1 MLADPAVLLPDAPRL
16 RAALQ
21 AAGWSTAALD
31 DLLGA
36 GAREHL
42 DRGETAPLLRRTE
55 GGDPL
60 HVLARLL
67 VVGASVPER
76 LATDAGVP
84 LSWLVPAG
92 GGEVR
97 CPVRLQPVR
106 QGGVDVVV
114 PHDPGRSGEL
124 VEREQVLGVG
134 AASLTLAA
142 ATPRD
147 EVRRVLDLGCGS
159 GVQALLAEDH
169 ADAVVATDTNPRAVG
184 YARLAAAL
192 AGAEIDVRQG
202 SLLEPVAGE
211 AFDLVV
217 SNPPFVVGPA
227 SRYTYRDAGMAGDDV
242 CRRLLLGLPDVLV
255 PGGHAVLLASWLHL
269 EGEDG
274 DERVLEWLRETG
286 CDGWVVQR
294 EVAAPEDYVTAWLRD
309 TDEGERFDDLYAPW
323 TEWFAAERVE
333 AVAFGVVALRRP
345 VSGTGTVRLDDV
357 PQQTAATWGEEVVD
371 HFRRV
376 DALGGDLL
384 DLRLRLRDD
393 VRLVQV
399 GAADPDGWAAVSQRL
414 QQETGLRW
422 SGGIDDHGAAL
433 VAGCDGTVP
442 FGQLVQVLATA
453 LDEPVGEVCDQV
465 VPVAEALVRKGFLL
479 PVPG

>member
-1 MLADPAVLLPDAPRL
+1 V
-16 RAALQ
+16 
-21 AAGWSTAALD
+21 
-31 DLLGA
+31 
-36 GAREHL
+36 
-42 DRGETAPLLRRTE
+42 
-55 GGDPL
+55 
-60 HVLARLL
+60 
-67 VVGASVPER
+67 
-76 LATDAGVP
+76 
-84 LSWLVPAG
+84 
-92 GGEVR
+92 
-97 CPVRLQPVR
+97 
-106 QGGVDVVV
+106 
-114 PHDPGRSGEL
+114 
-124 VEREQVLGVG
+124 
-134 AASLTLAA
+134 
-142 ATPRD
+142 
-147 EVRRVLDLGCGS
+147 
-159 GVQALLAEDH
+159 
-169 ADAVVATDTNPRAVG
+169 VVATDTNPRAVG

-192 AGAEIDVRQG
+192 AGAEVDVRQG

-274 DERVLEWLRETG
+274 DERVLGWLRETG

-309 TDEGERFDDLYAPW
+309 TDEGERYDDLYGPW
-323 TEWFAAERVE
+323 TDWFATERVE

-345 VSGTGTVRLDDV
+345 VSGPGTVRLDDV
-357 PQQTAATWGEEVVD
+357 PQHTAATWGEEVVD
-371 HFRRV
+371 HFRRS

-384 DLRLRLRDD
+384 DLRLRRRDD

-422 SGGIDDHGAAL
+422 AGGIDDHGAAL

-453 LDEPVGEVCDQV
+453 LDEPFGEVCDQV

-479 PVPG
+479 PVTG